1 VTSLPALARS
11 IDGLNR
17 IVGQATAWLALFMVL
32 VQFLVVVLR
41 YVFGLGF
48 IWMQES
54 IMYMHGI
61 LFMAGAGYTLLHDG
75 HVRVDV
81 FYRDATRRT
90 QAWVNL
96 AGSVLFLIPFC
107 GLILWVS
114 TDYVANSWRVLEG
127 SKETSGIQGIFVLK
141 SVILVF
147 GGLVILQGL
156 SIVARSALTLT
167 EQSTD
172 TSNPDPGPDPNPGPQ
187 TGAGTGTGQGEAR

>member
-1 VTSLPALARS
+1 MISLPSLARA

-17 IVGQATAWLALFMVL
+17 GIGQATAWLALFMVL

-54 IMYMHGI
+54 IVYMHGL
-61 LFMAGAGYTLLHDG
+61 LFMVGAGYTLLQDG

-81 FYRDATRRT
+81 FYRDASRRR
-90 QAWVNL
+90 QALVNL

-107 GLILWVS
+107 TLILWVS
-114 TDYVANSWRVLEG
+114 IDYVGNAWRVLEG
-127 SKETSGIQGIFVLK
+127 SKETSGIQGVFLLK

-147 GGLVILQGL
+147 GALVLLQGV
-156 SIVARSALTLT
+156 SVIARSLLTLT
-167 EQSTD
+167 GRD
-172 TSNPDPGPDPNPGPQ
+172 GDAPRPGE
-187 TGAGTGTGQGEAR
+187 GEAG

>member
-1 VTSLPALARS
+1 MTPLPALARS

-61 LFMAGAGYTLLHDG
+61 LFMAGAGYTLLQDG

-81 FYRDATRRT
+81 FYRDASRRN

-96 AGSVLFLIPFC
+96 VGTILFLIPFC

-114 TDYVANSWRVLEG
+114 KDYVANSWRVLEG

-147 GGLVILQGL
+147 GGLVILQGV
-156 SIVARSALTLT
+156 SIVVRSVLTLT
-167 EQSTD
+167 GQDGGT
-172 TSNPDPGPDPNPGPQ
+172 PDPSPH
-187 TGAGTGTGQGEAR
+187 TGQEEAR

>member
-1 VTSLPALARS
+1 MTSLPALARS